1 MLELRP
7 LRQEDVTAMAELEDL
22 CFPEDPWPAH
32 LLASALEGEG
42 VVALGLWLEGRLDA
56 MVLGRF
62 ILDEGELHSMAT
74 RPERRGEGLALR
86 LLDAFIL
93 QARQA
98 AVEHIWLEV
107 RLGNVAA
114 HRLYQRRGFV
124 VEGRRPRYYDDGE
137 DALVMALRLSS

>member
-1 MLELRP
+1 
-7 LRQEDVTAMAELEDL
+7 
-22 CFPEDPWPAH
+22 
-32 LLASALEGEG
+32 
-42 VVALGLWLEGRLDA
+42 
-56 MVLGRF
+56 
-62 ILDEGELHSMAT
+62 MAT

-137 DALVMALRLSS
+137 DALVMALRLSR